1 MHVHAPNTLSAASP
15 VQPLASTFLARFT
28 VLVALVLMA
37 MQTACNPFAKK
48 APELEQLMDADS
60 MAVLWWDVAATPM
73 DWEKIR
79 KTWQQ
84 HEPAMRDALGDGF
97 SDSLESAGIQPEDF
111 SKFILVADTL
121 DFSENGDIEE
131 ALLSASWILGID
143 LNGYLAAD
151 VLAFAINAQSA
162 RTGLTA
168 RQSSSESPGFERVDL
183 NDTESDTLRYSIAV
197 FAAETTQLRIGTPE
211 RVLRSIHAQPDDRM
225 PMPEPTLAQEPFW
238 FLLNTPE
245 ALAAQ
250 AREWESAL
258 PIDTGMLLSGFESLR
273 IASQWNGQALES
285 VVSLNFESIDGAD
298 TAYSILNL
306 AHRFAFKPVL
316 RKSIGDADHFLRSL
330 RLERRGTHVHY
341 RSRLNPEDAAV
352 IQAWAERMNA
362 SPVVQFALDLI
373 QTP

>member
-1 MHVHAPNTLSAASP
+1 MHLHASNTHTPTQPAQTLAA
-15 VQPLASTFLARFT
+15 TIHARCA
-28 VLVALVLMA
+28 VLLALVLMA
-37 MQTACNPFAKK
+37 MQTACNPFAPK

-60 MAVLWWDVAATPM
+60 MAVLWWDVAATSM
-73 DWEKIR
+73 DWKKIR
-79 KTWQQ
+79 ETWQR
-84 HEPAMRDALGDGF
+84 HEPAMRDALGDGL

-121 DFSENGDIEE
+121 DFSENGDIEQ
-131 ALLSASWILGID
+131 ALRSASWILGID
-143 LNGYLAAD
+143 LNGYLTAD
-151 VLAFAINAQSA
+151 VLAFALNAQSE

-168 RQSSSESPGFERVDL
+168 RQSVSESPGFERVDL
-183 NDTESDTLRYSIAV
+183 FDTQSDTLRYSIAV

-211 RVLRSIHAQPDDRM
+211 RVLRSIHAQPEDRM
-225 PMPEPTLAQEPFW
+225 AMPEPTLAQEPFW

-258 PIDTGMLLSGFESLR
+258 PIDTGMLFSGFESLR
-273 IASQWNGQALES
+273 IASQWDGQALES
-285 VVSLNFESIDGAD
+285 VLSLNFESIDGAD

-306 AHRFAFKPVL
+306 AHRFAFKPAL
-316 RKSIGDADHFLRSL
+316 RKTIGEADAFLRSL
-330 RLERRGTHVHY
+330 RLERRGNQVHY
-341 RSRLNPEDAAV
+341 RSRINPEDAAV
-352 IQAWAERMNA
+352 MKAWAERMNA